1 MKSAFLHPSE
11 TVVQNILRE
20 QDQAMKYNIEKSKS
34 LMEITDRSSIKN
46 DTKSFRKFTN
56 GKFRI
61 GYIVATCSPTTRAH
75 IELAKQAIDDLGL
88 SHVYFILW
96 PFHYIRGFHANPL
109 EEWIDKERHID
120 HGHRERILSLSIMES
135 RVSASEYKESLELYK
150 QSELHFDK
158 NEKNSYF
165 WTGTW
170 FVIRNLQRQVIHHL
184 GVSDDKVEFFF
195 ICGEDQFNPNI
206 YSLIEGDT
214 SEKVWKDYS
223 IAQHLLLHNVYAV
236 PRGSYDDTIERFEV
250 FDGRFA
256 NKIIIAE
263 RITNSNISAT
273 KIRNGSAEPLESYCY
288 MSACEYIRAHNFWNY
303 GNTRPKIIHNKIDE
317 IYEPLRKFL
326 DSKSI
331 DEDTIIKDNIKF
343 KIWAKPSD
351 YDSDEKY
358 CILYQPESKPYFRK
372 YYLN

>member
-34 LMEITDRSSIKN
+34 LMEITDRCSIKN

-135 RVSASEYKESLELYK
+135 RICASEYKESLELYK
-150 QSELHFDK
+150 QSEIHFDE
-158 NEKNSYF
+158 NEKKF
-165 WTGTW
+165 L
-170 FVIRNLQRQVIHHL
+170 FLDRNLVCN
-184 GVSDDKVEFFF
+184 SKFAT
-195 ICGEDQFNPNI
+195 PS
-206 YSLIEGDT
+206 YS
-214 SEKVWKDYS
+214 SS
-223 IAQHLLLHNVYAV
+223 
-236 PRGSYDDTIERFEV
+236 RRF
-250 FDGRFA
+250 
-256 NKIIIAE
+256 
-263 RITNSNISAT
+263 
-273 KIRNGSAEPLESYCY
+273 
-288 MSACEYIRAHNFWNY
+288 
-303 GNTRPKIIHNKIDE
+303 
-317 IYEPLRKFL
+317 
-326 DSKSI
+326 
-331 DEDTIIKDNIKF
+331 
-343 KIWAKPSD
+343 
-351 YDSDEKY
+351 
-358 CILYQPESKPYFRK
+358 
-372 YYLN
+372 